1 MTHPKLHKKLFA
13 FGIALFLISFPLL
26 LHLEVEA
33 TDFFKHLLEFA
44 SDKGILCTFFLVGI
58 ILMLAGVL
66 LKKLSKA

>member
-1 MTHPKLHKKLFA
+1 MTQPKLHKKLFA

-58 ILMLAGVL
+58 ILMSAGL
-66 LKKLSKA
+66 ILRKITKA

>member
-1 MTHPKLHKKLFA
+1 MTQPKLHKKLFA

-58 ILMLAGVL
+58 ILMLVGVL